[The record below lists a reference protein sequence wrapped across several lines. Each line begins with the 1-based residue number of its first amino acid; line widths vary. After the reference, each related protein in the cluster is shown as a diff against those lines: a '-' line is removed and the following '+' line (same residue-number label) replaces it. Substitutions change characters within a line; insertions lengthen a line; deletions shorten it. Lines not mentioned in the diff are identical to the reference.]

1 MNPRARLRRQEF
13 SAAPTKRVS
22 STPRNDNWNSQREI
36 HHGTTPAST
45 QGTNTKKMAVPMTA
59 AALRMD
65 TIRSLLISN
74 HIALMSQSGHQRTS
88 PARNLTSA
96 LPLKADLTRTS
107 GHVRFVCQERTCSSG
122 PFGSKMLLRQAQPVE
137 FLRTGL
143 QHTEGGHEAPVSNR
157 YDLRAPR
164 YPAFRFGY

>member
-1 MNPRARLRRQEF
+1 MEGEPHEPAVSHETPVAEQDRLAQNDGDDGNVHGIAHVAIQAGNDEVLGRGDRRRRAEPLQRKRTNESTSPATPARI

-45 QGTNTKKMAVPMTA
+45 QGTHTKKMAVPMTA

-74 HIALMSQSGHQRTS
+74 HIALMSQ
-88 PARNLTSA
+88 
-96 LPLKADLTRTS
+96 
-107 GHVRFVCQERTCSSG
+107 
-122 PFGSKMLLRQAQPVE
+122 
-137 FLRTGL
+137 
-143 QHTEGGHEAPVSNR
+143 
-157 YDLRAPR
+157 
-164 YPAFRFGY
+164 